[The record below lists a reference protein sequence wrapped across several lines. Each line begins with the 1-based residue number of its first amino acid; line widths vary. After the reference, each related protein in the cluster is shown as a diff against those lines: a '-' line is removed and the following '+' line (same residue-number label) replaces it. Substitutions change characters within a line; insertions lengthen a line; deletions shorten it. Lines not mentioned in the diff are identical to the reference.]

1 MIIKKIDNQLMSRV
15 FSMLIFKYSV
25 TFYQSSSNQLKCK
38 NMDYYYRIVEGN
50 IPCILIYLCIPLIN
64 FPRIVQ
70 HDTRK
75 CEVYVI
81 CPFHILY
88 LIYHVYVSL
97 VGVNR

>member
-1 MIIKKIDNQLMSRV
+1 MIIQFLDNQLMSRE

-50 IPCILIYLCIPLIN
+50 IPFILIYFCIQRIH

-70 HDTRK
+70 HDNIK

-88 LIYHVYVSL
+88 LIYHAMYPLSV
-97 VGVNR
+97 